1 MPRSLGHGHERRTGP
16 GKAYILC
23 DICGRK
29 IRQEEAILITDRYN
43 TLYGLL
49 VCKSD
54 ATERENPQNR
64 PWYVRELQVQNPK
77 LLRSERPD
85 QNTINPNS
93 SMAPGAPQQ
102 VQIGMNSLTNT
113 ITLSWLGPIDGG
125 TDPILGYVITRA
137 DPQLSYQFIIDANTG
152 NAATYYQDTTG
163 DPTQTYTYQI
173 AAINI
178 YGIGPYSDFA
188 YFPNNQV
195 DASVGSTT
203 KYLLA
208 SDTNFSLVAS
218 DTNATILADNP

>member
-1 MPRSLGHGHERRTGP
+1 MAIMGNGRERRTGP

-93 SMAPGAPQQ
+93 SMAPSAPQLLSAN
-102 VQIGMNSLTNT
+102 MNSLTNE
-113 ITLSWLGPIDGG
+113 IVLYWQGPIDGG
-125 TDPILGYVITRA
+125 TDPIIGYVITRA
-137 DPQLSYQFIIDANTG
+137 NPQLAGQIIINANTG
-152 NAATYYQDTTG
+152 TNTTYYQDVAG
-163 DPTQTYTYQI
+163 DPTQLYTYQV

-178 YGIGPYSDFA
+178 YGVGPYSDIAF
-188 YFPNNQV
+188 FPNNQV
-195 DASVGSTT
+195 DPSIGANTR
-203 KYLLA
+203 YLLA
-208 SDTNFSLVAS
+208 SDTDFTITTGDGLF
-218 DTNATILADNP
+218 ILADNP